1 MQKLLSSLVSLWAR
15 LPRLY
20 SLMLITV
27 AALVLLYFIAPQQ
40 LPVALYKLTLITLAA
55 LAGYWIDRLIFP
67 YARPDSYLVYDW
79 REHRKT
85 LPEHGDNGNVD
96 YLVVPDHHHVFAAA
110 MLRRALIMIAIV
122 LGVALGL

>member
-40 LPVALYKLTLITLAA
+40 LPVALYKFTLVTLAA
-55 LAGYWIDRLIFP
+55 LVGYWIDRLIFP
-67 YARPDSYLVYDW
+67 YARPDGYLAFDW
-79 REHRKT
+79 REVRPT
-85 LPEHGDNGNVD
+85 LPKYGDDYQVD
-96 YLVVPDHHHVFAAA
+96 YLVEEEHRLVFAAA